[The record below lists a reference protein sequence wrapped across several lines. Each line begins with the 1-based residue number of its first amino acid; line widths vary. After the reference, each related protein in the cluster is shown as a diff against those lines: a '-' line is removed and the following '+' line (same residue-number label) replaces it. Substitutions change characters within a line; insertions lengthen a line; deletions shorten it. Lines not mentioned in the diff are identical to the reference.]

1 MKEEEERVDS
11 GETRL
16 GKKVVWELR
25 WSDGEEGFGGG
36 WLEG

>member
-1 MKEEEERVDS
+1 MKEEEEGGFWGDQ
-11 GETRL
+11 L

-25 WSDGEEGFGGG
+25 WPDGEEGFGGG